1 MRYYIKIE
9 DQYGNTA
16 NKLVTKKELN
26 TITKYNP
33 QLKVTVEYNL
43 TGNGKWDNE

>member
-16 NKLVTKKELN
+16 NRLVTKKELN

-33 QLKVTVEYNL
+33 QLKITVEYNL
-43 TGNGKWDNE
+43 TGKFSYEK